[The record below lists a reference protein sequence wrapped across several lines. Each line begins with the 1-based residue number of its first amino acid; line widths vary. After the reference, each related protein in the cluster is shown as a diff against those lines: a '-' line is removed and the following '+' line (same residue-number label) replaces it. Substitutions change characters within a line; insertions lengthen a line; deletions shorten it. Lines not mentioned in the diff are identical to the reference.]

1 MIDNVDDRLLEHWRR
16 VRAAGELAQA
26 ARRASLRDDPD
37 AKIHEVRGTSTQA
50 MLHVNR
56 SSRLIAISNDDR

>member
-16 VRAAGELAQA
+16 VRAARELAHA
-26 ARRASLRDDPD
+26 ARRVSWRDDPD
-37 AKIHEVRGTSTQA
+37 AKMHEVRGTHTQA
-50 MLHVNR
+50 MLRVNR

>member
-16 VRAAGELAQA
+16 VRAARELAQA
-26 ARRASLRDDPD
+26 ARRASLRDDSD
-37 AKIHEVRGTSTQA
+37 AKMREVRGTYTHA

-56 SSRLIAISNDDR
+56 SPRLIAISNNDR